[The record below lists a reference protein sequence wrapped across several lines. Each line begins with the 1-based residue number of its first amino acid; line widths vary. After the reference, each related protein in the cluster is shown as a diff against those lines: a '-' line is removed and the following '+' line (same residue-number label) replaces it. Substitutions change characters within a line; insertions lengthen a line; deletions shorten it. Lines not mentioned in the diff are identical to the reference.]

1 MSSEGAGTSGVTPGS
16 RGLARPAGGRR
27 QGRGREE
34 VWLEDGPDPRRTS
47 SRRPRVF
54 EEITLPE
61 EIVSELTIAVGR
73 ERARGLAEK
82 MGHAARAYSGD
93 RYLEA
98 FRITRSL
105 VGRAPGSAAV
115 LELHGLTCYRLG
127 RWREAVTHLEAA
139 RNLAAEDPSQLP
151 VIMDCRRALGQ
162 HRRVEQLWEE
172 LRSCSPPSDVL
183 CEGRLVLAAQR
194 ADRGDL
200 DSAIALL
207 ASARAGRNL
216 RRPAARHLRQ
226 WYVFADLYERAG
238 DLSHARELFSR
249 VARADPELAD
259 VQQRLADLG
268 RSPTRESR
276 RLRSEAAASAR

>member
-1 MSSEGAGTSGVTPGS
+1 
-16 RGLARPAGGRR
+16 
-27 QGRGREE
+27 
-34 VWLEDGPDPRRTS
+34 
-47 SRRPRVF
+47 
-54 EEITLPE
+54 
-61 EIVSELTIAVGR
+61 VSELTIAVGR

-98 FRITRSL
+98 LRITRSL

-127 RWREAVTHLEAA
+127 RWREAVTHLETA
-139 RNLAAEDPSQLP
+139 RNLAREDPSQLP

-172 LRSCSPPSDVL
+172 LRSSSPPSDVL

-194 ADRGDL
+194 ADRGEL

-226 WYVFADLYERAG
+226 WYVLADLYERAG

-268 RSPTRESR
+268 RSPARESR
-276 RLRSEAAASAR
+276 RLRSDAAGSAR